1 MAQLLGYGIYVP
13 RYRVAL
19 SQIDAAWGRPEGRG
33 EKAVVPPDEDVLTL
47 SVKAATSALR
57 QANVEGER
65 LEAIY
70 TASTSADYMEGALA
84 AQVAHHLGAVG
95 NVVVGDFG
103 LSTRSV
109 TTAIRACS
117 DALAAGFAEY
127 GLVVAGEKLVAEPGS
142 SYERSY
148 SGGAGAL
155 LFSFSQEQEGFA
167 EVVGFA
173 SQTSG
178 FVGRSRR
185 EGHSHGLV
193 DERFVMQQ
201 FLAHTQQAV
210 ECLLKATGV
219 ALEEFAHV
227 VVQAP
232 EGRWAARAMKK
243 LGMPTEK
250 LVSTFPQ
257 LGYAG
262 CASLLIDLA
271 QALEKAAPDEWILVV
286 SYGPGG
292 SDALALQVIQP
303 PPKANVEA
311 QIQRKEL
318 VSYPVYLRYQG
329 LLGGERR

>member
-1 MAQLLGYGIYVP
+1 MAQLLGYGVYVP
-13 RYRVAL
+13 RSRVAL
-19 SQIDAAWGRPEGRG
+19 CEIDAAWGRPQGRG

-65 LEAIY
+65 LGTIY
-70 TASTSADYMEGALA
+70 AASTSADYVEGALA
-84 AQVAHHLGAVG
+84 APVAHHLGAGG
-95 NVVVGDFG
+95 NVLVGDFG

-109 TTAIRACS
+109 TTAIRACLH
-117 DALAAGFAEY
+117 ALAAGVAEY
-127 GLVVAGEKLVAEPGS
+127 GLVVAGEKLIAEPGS

-148 SGGAGAL
+148 GGGAGAL
-155 LFSFSQEQEGFA
+155 LFSSSPEGAGFA

-173 SQTSG
+173 SHTSG

-185 EGHSHGLV
+185 EGRSHGSV
-193 DERFVMQQ
+193 DERFVRRQ
-201 FLAHTQQAV
+201 FLAHTRRAV
-210 ECLLKATGV
+210 EGLVRATGV
-219 ALEEFAHV
+219 ALEEVAQV

-232 EGRWAARAMKK
+232 EGRWAAQALKE
-243 LGMPTEK
+243 LGIPSEK

-271 QALEKAAPDEWILVV
+271 WALDQAAPGGLLVAV

-292 SDALALQVIQP
+292 SDALMLRVTES
-303 PPKANVEA
+303 PPKAHVEA